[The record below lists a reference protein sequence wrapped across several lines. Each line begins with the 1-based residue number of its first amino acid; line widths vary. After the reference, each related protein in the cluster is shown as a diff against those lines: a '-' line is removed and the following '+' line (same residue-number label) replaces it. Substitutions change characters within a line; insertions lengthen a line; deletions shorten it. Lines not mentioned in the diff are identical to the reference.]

1 IDGPVGAPS
10 IEYSNYSTVVL
21 VAGGIGVTPFAS
33 ILKHLL
39 HVWEQHRCPACGS
52 VQLPKRMQLKRVHF
66 YWVTK
71 EQYQMDWFRDMLN
84 QLSQLDVDGRVT
96 IDTYLTPLGGQRQS
110 TAGPLK
116 LIQSFMHARQD
127 RDIFTGL
134 QRSKMHMGRP
144 DWKTE
149 LNKVARQTSGDG
161 SDIGVFL
168 CGPPALDRDVALHCR
183 KFNTKNPTGVQF
195 SYHSEKF

>member
-1 IDGPVGAPS
+1 LTW
-10 IEYSNYSTVVL
+10 TV
-21 VAGGIGVTPFAS
+21 A
-33 ILKHLL
+33 
-39 HVWEQHRCPACGS
+39 
-52 VQLPKRMQLKRVHF
+52 
-66 YWVTK
+66 
-71 EQYQMDWFRDMLN
+71 
-84 QLSQLDVDGRVT
+84 
-96 IDTYLTPLGGQRQS
+96 YLTPLGGQRQS

-161 SDIGVFL
+161 SDIGEFL
-168 CGPPALDRDVALHCR
+168 CGSPALDRGGVALSKIQHQKPNGCVIQLPFREILSPSR
-183 KFNTKNPTGVQF
+183 KLFKIQHTRTYRFAFGFNAFATFPGFV
-195 SYHSEKF
+195 